1 MADKTHEPV
10 QPIHPS
16 MEGKLDPAF
25 VKLYNDNVAYKPNG
39 PIDLSVLR
47 KHYSQLYSYG
57 TGAAPE
63 AARTYDTTF
72 PLADGSGEITLR
84 VYEPASKGSWPVHVD
99 FHGGGWGLGDL
110 DTEAHICKHICKKA
124 NVAVIDVAYRL
135 VPEHPYPTQI
145 TDCWEAL
152 QYVYKHGA
160 DKFQIKPDSIS
171 IGGVSAGGCIALAL
185 SHLARDA
192 GIPIRLV
199 TAGTPVVDDLPAT
212 AAESSHES
220 MRENEFAPTLNWQRL
235 AFFNRLKFPEDPEEA
250 KAAKAKMGFYA
261 NLLDAPNFANLP
273 RTVIYTAGADPL
285 RDEGEKY
292 AKKLFENGN
301 EVIVKRFIGV
311 PHPFM
316 HMDGSLKQGAEFIDE
331 TARYIRLAH
340 WD

>member
-1 MADKTHEPV
+1 MADKSHEPV

-25 VKLYNDNVAYKPNG
+25 IKLYNDNVAYKPTG
-39 PIDLSVLR
+39 PIDLAILR

-57 TGAAPE
+57 TGTAPD

-72 PLADGSGEITLR
+72 ALADGSGDITLR
-84 VYEPASKGSWPVHVD
+84 VYEPEGKGPWPVHVD

-110 DTEAHICKHICKKA
+110 ETEAHICKHICKIA
-124 NVAVIDVAYRL
+124 GVVVIDVAYRL

-145 TDCWEAL
+145 TDSWEAL

-192 GIPIRLV
+192 GIPIRLA
-199 TAGTPVVDDLPAT
+199 TAGTPVIDDLPAT
-212 AAESSHES
+212 AAESPHES
-220 MRENEFAPTLNWQRL
+220 MRENEFAPTLNWGRL
-235 AFFNRLKFPEDPEEA
+235 AFFNRLKFPEDPAEA
-250 KAAKAKMGFYA
+250 KAAKAVMGWYA
-261 NLLDAPNFANLP
+261 NLLDAPNFKDLP

-292 AKKLFENGN
+292 AKKMFENGN
-301 EVIVKRFIGV
+301 EVIVKRFLGV

-316 HMDGSLKQGAEFIDE
+316 HMDGDLKQGREFIDE

-340 WD
+340 Q